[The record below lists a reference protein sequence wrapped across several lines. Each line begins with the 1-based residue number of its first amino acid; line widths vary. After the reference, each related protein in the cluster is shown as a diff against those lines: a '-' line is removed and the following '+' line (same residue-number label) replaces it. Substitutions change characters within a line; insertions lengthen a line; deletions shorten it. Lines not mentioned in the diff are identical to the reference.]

1 METIRKKEAME
12 PGKRYRG
19 YGFINE
25 FKEFCFEPEQ
35 TGAHEGREKSICVK
49 DGVRV
54 SETKN
59 LIIVKF
65 NIEKQEQKSLYFRL
79 ISQIFNTL
87 TKIFQTYEI

>member
-1 METIRKKEAME
+1 MKVKETME

-35 TGAHEGREKSICVK
+35 TGAHEGREKSVCVR
-49 DGVRV
+49 DGVRI
-54 SETKN
+54 SETKH

-65 NIEKQEQKSLYFRL
+65 NIEKESEKSKYFAILTRLYNV
-79 ISQIFNTL
+79 IC
-87 TKIFQTYEI
+87 KIFQEYDI

>member
-1 METIRKKEAME
+1 MKTKETMI

-25 FKEFCFEPEQ
+25 YKEFCFEPED
-35 TGAHEGREKSICVK
+35 TGAHAGREKSICVK
-49 DGVRV
+49 EGVRV

-65 NIEKQEQKSLYFRL
+65 NMEKEEKKVHYFQRL
-79 ISQIFNTL
+79 A
-87 TKIFQTYEI
+87 KIYNIINNIITNYEI

>member
-1 METIRKKEAME
+1 MKKKEDMI

-25 FKEFCFEPEQ
+25 FKEFCFEPEE
-35 TGAHEGREKSICVK
+35 TGAHAGREKIIVSKGGIK
-49 DGVRV
+49 V

-65 NIEKQEQKSLYFRL
+65 NLDKRTNNLEYIKYLT
-79 ISQIFNTL
+79 NTYNKL
-87 TKIFQTYEI
+87 MTIFQQYEL

>member
-1 METIRKKEAME
+1 MKTKETMI

-35 TGAHEGREKSICVK
+35 TGAHEGREKSVCVR

-59 LIIVKF
+59 LVIVKF
-65 NIEKQEQKSLYFRL
+65 NIEKQSEKTTYFGM
-79 ISQIFNTL
+79 L
-87 TKIFQTYEI
+87 TRIYNVICKIFQEYDI

>member
-1 METIRKKEAME
+1 MI

-35 TGAHEGREKSICVK
+35 TGAHEGREKSVCVR

-59 LIIVKF
+59 LVIVKF
-65 NIEKQEQKSLYFRL
+65 NIEKQSEKTSYFG
-79 ISQIFNTL
+79 TL
-87 TKIFQTYEI
+87 TRIYNVICKIFQEYDI

>member
-1 METIRKKEAME
+1 MKVKETME

-35 TGAHEGREKSICVK
+35 TGAHEGREKSVCVR
-49 DGVRV
+49 DGVRI

-65 NIEKQEQKSLYFRL
+65 NIEKESEKSKYFAILTRLYNV
-79 ISQIFNTL
+79 IC
-87 TKIFQTYEI
+87 KIFQEYDI